1 MLYVLLTIITVGVLL
16 ISKEGKGILRL
27 CGCVLLTGGILSLG
41 ILLLAG
47 SAWVISQIWLP
58 VIGLAVALVIWV
70 LVFVA
75 APNQINK
82 MLNTDGR
89 KRAFWTVLLICLVIL
104 FIYRLY
110 SNFYHPLC
118 TSFIC

>member
-1 MLYVLLTIITVGVLL
+1 MLYVLLTIIAVGVLL